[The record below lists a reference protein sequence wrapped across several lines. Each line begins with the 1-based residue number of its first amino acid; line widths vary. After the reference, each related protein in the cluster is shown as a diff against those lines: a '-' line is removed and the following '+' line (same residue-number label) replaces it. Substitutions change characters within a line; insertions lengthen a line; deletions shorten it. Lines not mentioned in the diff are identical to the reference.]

1 MSTVVVTYCDSF
13 TRYLM
18 FFFFSSRRRH
28 TRCALVTGVQT
39 CALPIWQ
46 PDAARA
52 DLDRALELVPG
63 DPMGWLLSAT
73 LARRQNDIARAALH
87 IAEAEKRAPGD
98 PNIALEAGNI
108 AGLQGRLAEAREKWS
123 AAAKGDGPARDRKS
137 TRLNSSH

>member
-1 MSTVVVTYCDSF
+1 MAHGVGRDDWKGELYSD
-13 TRYLM
+13 RA
-18 FFFFSSRRRH
+18 R
-28 TRCALVTGVQT
+28 ALGE
-39 CALPIWQ
+39 LGQ

-108 AGLQGRLAEAREKWS
+108 AGQIGRA
-123 AAAKGDGPARDRKS
+123 
-137 TRLNSSH
+137 HV